1 MSYLDRLKRKISQ
14 DAPRG
19 GATKV
24 SKAPFVPFVATSAA
38 PLRQISAA
46 NKSVLIDREAF
57 EERAA
62 IMEYDGKLSRAE
74 AERLAL
80 AGPFENRAV
89 TRPCTDPEGG

>member
-14 DAPRG
+14 QDAPRG

-24 SKAPFVPFVATSAA
+24 TKAPFVPFVATPAA

-46 NKSVLIDREAF
+46 SGPTPIDREAF

-62 IMEYDGKLSRAE
+62 IIEFDGGLSRDE
-74 AERLAL
+74 AERTAWAMILQRRRL
-80 AGPFENRAV
+80 H
-89 TRPCTDPEGG
+89 

>member
-24 SKAPFVPFVATSAA
+24 SKAPFEPFVATPET
-38 PLRQISAA
+38 PLRQISAVNESA
-46 NKSVLIDREAF
+46 SIGREAF

-62 IMEYDGKLSRAE
+62 IMEYDGGLSRAE
-74 AERLAL
+74 AEQLAR
-80 AGPFENRAV
+80 NYY
-89 TRPCTDPEGG
+89 GGAYGN

>member
-1 MSYLDRLKRKISQ
+1 MSYLARLKRKISQ

-24 SKAPFVPFVATSAA
+24 SKAPFVPFVATLPIPLCQFSAA
-38 PLRQISAA
+38 DDPATS
-46 NKSVLIDREAF
+46 DREAF

-62 IMEYDGKLSRAE
+62 IMEFDGGLSRAE

-80 AGPFENRAV
+80 A
-89 TRPCTDPEGG
+89 DPHYNSAINSHAL